1 MLLEAFGTYSIKENL
16 TNENQVLEEL
26 TPCQQVLV
34 FAVLFV
40 YIYITIYTAL
50 KYPIGGNVVLSVV
63 LAILFS
69 SLFWF
74 IKLLEV
80 LFIGSKSFVK
90 SSKKRR
96 AKKRKGKK

>member
-26 TPCQQVLV
+26 TPCQQVVV

-40 YIYITIYTAL
+40 YIYVTIYTAL

-69 SLFWF
+69 GLFWF

-80 LFIGSKSFVK
+80 LFIGSKSFA
-90 SSKKRR
+90 KKRR
-96 AKKRKGKK
+96 AKKRKRKGKK